1 MVIRFSFFLALFVAS
16 VGCNENSLRTLD
28 EEELPPLDLA
38 AADDDDDTTPESAS
52 DDDDDSIPD
61 PDPSDD
67 DDASIS
73 DPPDWR
79 TECPPEAFDGV
90 DFYGPDGESEIY
102 VLDSSPTEAT
112 ATLVVPVSGLY
123 AVYDTAV
130 SESGS
135 SQTNETGFL
144 RIRNSANP
152 DGVPRNPNCGS
163 DFIVQDSDN
172 SGVPPAPLS
181 YLGMFELVEG
191 DNAVTLYHF
200 CPMFNQ
206 GECED
211 FHIGDPEGAS
221 GCLGSGP
228 NSIHLNGD
236 GICLVPL

>member
-1 MVIRFSFFLALFVAS
+1 MVVRFSLFLALFVAS

-28 EEELPPLDLA
+28 EEQLPPLDI
-38 AADDDDDTTPESAS
+38 ADDDDDTTPDPETS
-52 DDDDDSIPD
+52 DDDDSI
-61 PDPSDD
+61 
-67 DDASIS
+67 A

-79 TECPPEAFDGV
+79 SECPPEAFEGV
-90 DFYGPDGESEIY
+90 GFYGPAGETEIY
-102 VLDSSPTEAT
+102 VLDSDPTEAT

-135 SQTNETGFL
+135 SQINETGFL

-152 DGVPRNPNCGS
+152 DGVPRNPNCGP
-163 DFIVQDSDN
+163 DYVVQDSDN
-172 SGVPPAPLS
+172 SGAPPAPLS

-191 DNAVTLYHF
+191 DNTVTLYHF
-200 CPMFNQ
+200 CPLFNQ

-221 GCLGSGP
+221 GCSGSGP
-228 NSIHLNGD
+228 NSIHLAGD